1 VYNSMTMSLR
11 TQLPEMIKTAMK
23 ARDQVRLDTIRF
35 VYSQAKNQEI
45 DLKRE
50 LNDEELITLMKRE
63 IKNRQEAIEQFR
75 TAGRDEIVRE
85 EEVKLAIIQEMAP
98 AEISD
103 DEIQEAVK
111 RIADTIEDK
120 SFGSVMR
127 AVMTELKGKA
137 DGKRI
142 SEAVKQLIQ

>member
-1 VYNSMTMSLR
+1 MSLR

>member
-1 VYNSMTMSLR
+1 MTMSLR